1 MTMATLRP
9 KMSELAKGLTLS
21 NEDVYKIV
29 IPRLTVDV
37 VEMEDIHFH
46 HDSAVVLPWRYGENS
61 ETSPDEQHMS
71 GLSVI
76 AAALRYAKANAGR
89 KLLLAGHTDS
99 SGETDYNRKLSK
111 TRGEA
116 TQALLKGDRDVWGKA
131 CVEHQKVE
139 DLQMTLKW
147 VAEVHGWPCQPGSVD
162 NEMGPKTRAARHAF
176 RKRYNDDFSASLA
189 LDADTSAADWK
200 AFLDLYELSLTD
212 DLGDDLKAGRS
223 ALTFYDPSILAC
235 GEDFAQGGNTP
246 EGMRSA
252 SDRRVDLLF
261 LDPGQSYPSFF
272 KETPPGNSIYGPF
285 PWVLR
290 KYLPVDPPVQ
300 LSLSLAAIE
309 GLYKPGFV
317 ADGDVAPK
325 GSGYQVG
332 YLSDDD
338 LGRIFVNHKPRTDP
352 TQAWD
357 DVTVK
362 DTQYIELCAKVA
374 TVQGQ
379 IPPDARVE
387 WEWFDPNDAAHP
399 ETQQHAAQLPDKVDV
414 EDKPRSMLNR
424 GTCDYPSP
432 ASKDMARFAQGGD
445 FGFADGATKNLSD
458 TQVKNGESRVRLHVS
473 NVAGD
478 GFVVQ
483 ARMKNSPRITP
494 SGQKQ
499 TGVMTVWK
507 RIDVEYVRMAD
518 AFPLPIDKVPPFFEP
533 ARVQMDFGTERVVA
547 GKPFLTTLDEDER
560 PAAPTTPAR
569 ARASSGR
576 RESPAG
582 SSWPSAQTG
591 RPASSSRRPSSVRRQ
606 RQRRSEGDLRRQG
619 AGRGRIAAGGQ
630 TWEKLIVDQVVDGK
644 VSFMTVHDVEG
655 GPHGFMG
662 VWKKEVIGGQDPP
675 ASQRDR
681 LPIGLRGAQRP
692 ATPACLGGPE
702 RAARTTRPDYYY
714 LRHRARYPSGAWE
727 PGGMGFRRGGLH
739 SRGSAGFGRD
749 HRAQPVRRVPAAR
762 VLRGAAADLHA
773 RVRGD
778 FARRGRRRRHDRAR
792 VHPCVRVSAQ
802 VRLLRWPTTASFS
815 CSMNYFLTWLYEIG
829 TRKLQRFVFGDVER
843 APVLEAPLGVR
854 EVHLEDNPAIWKW

>member
-37 VEMEDIHFH
+37 VEVEDIHFH

-507 RIDVEYVRMAD
+507 RIDVEYVRMAG

-547 GKPFLTTLDEDER
+547 GKPFLTTLDDDED
-560 PAAPTTPAR
+560 
-569 ARASSGR
+569 
-576 RESPAG
+576 
-582 SSWPSAQTG
+582 SACADY
-591 RPASSSRRPSSVRRQ
+591 ASSSRGQ
-606 RQRRSEGDLRRQG
+606 FKSEGKPGWFFLASAERASSEFFSTSGTSSDDSDSDG
-619 AGRGRIAAGGQ
+619 PKETYVGKAHVETASHRGKK
-630 TWEKLIVDQVVDGK
+630 WEQLIVDKVITGK
-644 VSFMTVHDVEG
+644 VSFMKVQDTED

-662 VWKKEVIGGQDPP
+662 VSKKVVTGGKTHLHLEGIDYQSDFEVPTG
-675 ASQRDR
+675 STT
-681 LPIGLRGAQRP
+681 GL
-692 ATPACLGGPE
+692 LGGPGKGG
-702 RAARTTRPDYYY
+702 AYDKTDDYY
-714 LRHRARYPSGAWE
+714 LRHRARHPSGAWE
-727 PGGMGFRRGGLH
+727 PGGMGFGDEVFIRAVPPGSVETTGLSPPAIFGG
-739 SRGSAGFGRD
+739 REYFAG
-749 HRAQPVRRVPAAR
+749 
-762 VLRGAAADLHA
+762 
-773 RVRGD
+773 
-778 FARRGRRRRHDRAR
+778 
-792 VHPCVRVSAQ
+792 
-802 VRLLRWPTTASFS
+802 RLLIFTRAFAATSLDENDAIGTIVHEFTHAFGYPHKCGYYGWPRPPEHS

-829 TRKLQRFVFGDVER
+829 TRKLQRFVFGESS
-843 APVLEAPLGVR
+843 AHLCSKHLSGVR